1 MGKSWFSQ
9 LYGHKLVR
17 NTSDWVVRHTNSRT
31 VVVWLCIDL
40 FISLGLGTYY
50 FLFRYVS
57 SLGWV
62 PLQMMNNF
70 KFYVLVAGIRAAC
83 TLWGIAS
90 VLRRNV
96 RHVKLYYTVFLL
108 NLLVAVW
115 LMVPILSMD
124 CHCTTNYYQCE
135 AIQSFALDG
144 VSLNKIPPP
153 KGHPARKVPYAQPPE
168 NSVDLSLADAGVKN
182 DSESF
187 ASSSSTTAPSTTAT
201 ATESASKEDQ
211 QAVDDAKQLAAA
223 TQQPATP
230 PQGGALLGLGQGL
243 LAAAEPGQNEVEM
256 LDDLLSSGH
265 PRLVEKKR
273 RRWKAPSLMQAPS
286 LLQLE
291 DPSSPGGQYV
301 QSPAVT
307 GQLQQQQ
314 VLPQQPMVQNPAVQ
328 PQQWVQV
335 SPNPQGPISPN
346 QPGQIQY
353 YQQPISPNTPLTPV
367 QAVQPQQM
375 VQVQPVQGQPVSPTY
390 TAAVPAAVVTHETPI
405 AATTATTTGTTT
417 PAVSEDEA
425 AEKKTK
431 AAYDTLGNNFKVL
444 TYFDRVSDKNMIK
457 SESADGVVSCKT
469 EPKQKE
475 QRANNYFQMDELVK
489 GTEVSNLDDNVQE
502 VLRLCVTEESCF
514 GIRWKLEEVKK
525 DELYNS
531 TVCMVTRPASVPN
544 KSPEETKDG
553 IRTFYLTKNDVA
565 SREYMRDPRRRESLI
580 AQIMA
585 STSTDDAVER
595 TKEFYDLRCRC
606 DEKSCRSYTDTEG
619 REKSWCFLE
628 EKTIHRCHAKGYQ
641 VFEDPDTK
649 KKWSRDVCHKADTYE
664 ESCRCSDIGMVP
676 SRGSSG
682 VNQELLSGKEF
693 QYGSFCEKWQ
703 GDQTPAKE
711 CFVGWDSPCVDRRV
725 DTTLASLY
733 EDDGIPAQY
742 WSMVACD
749 DSKGARLKNASDACE
764 NLEYVADVV
773 CLIHLFLS
781 MPMVAVL
788 YNFISNQCG
797 DDFQMESQFA
807 VQSSSSDEDDD
818 NDEFLAGKSSD
829 KAESETAGDDA
840 AVPKFAGENAAA
852 KPDEAKESSF

>member
-1 MGKSWFSQ
+1 MCRALRSRASFSSS
-9 LYGHKLVR
+9 KCFR
-17 NTSDWVVRHTNSRT
+17 NSR
-31 VVVWLCIDL
+31 WC
-40 FISLGLGTYY
+40 
-50 FLFRYVS
+50 R
-57 SLGWV
+57 
-62 PLQMMNNF
+62 
-70 KFYVLVAGIRAAC
+70 
-83 TLWGIAS
+83 
-90 VLRRNV
+90 
-96 RHVKLYYTVFLL
+96 
-108 NLLVAVW
+108 
-115 LMVPILSMD
+115 IL
-124 CHCTTNYYQCE
+124 
-135 AIQSFALDG
+135 
-144 VSLNKIPPP
+144 
-153 KGHPARKVPYAQPPE
+153 
-168 NSVDLSLADAGVKN
+168 
-182 DSESF
+182 
-187 ASSSSTTAPSTTAT
+187 
-201 ATESASKEDQ
+201 
-211 QAVDDAKQLAAA
+211 
-223 TQQPATP
+223 
-230 PQGGALLGLGQGL
+230 
-243 LAAAEPGQNEVEM
+243 
-256 LDDLLSSGH
+256 
-265 PRLVEKKR
+265 
-273 RRWKAPSLMQAPS
+273 
-286 LLQLE
+286 
-291 DPSSPGGQYV
+291 
-301 QSPAVT
+301 
-307 GQLQQQQ
+307 
-314 VLPQQPMVQNPAVQ
+314 
-328 PQQWVQV
+328 
-335 SPNPQGPISPN
+335 
-346 QPGQIQY
+346 
-353 YQQPISPNTPLTPV
+353 
-367 QAVQPQQM
+367 
-375 VQVQPVQGQPVSPTY
+375 QGQPVSPTY

-606 DEKSCRSYTDTEG
+606 DEKSCRSYADTEG

>member
-1 MGKSWFSQ
+1 M
-9 LYGHKLVR
+9 R
-17 NTSDWVVRHTNSRT
+17 NTSDWVVKHTNSRT
-31 VVVWLCIDL
+31 VAAWLCIDL

-83 TLWGIAS
+83 TLWGITS

-135 AIQSFALDG
+135 ALQSFALDG

-153 KGHPARKVPYAQPPE
+153 KGHPARKVPYAEPPS

-187 ASSSSTTAPSTTAT
+187 ASSSSTTAPSTTTAT
-201 ATESASKEDQ
+201 AKESASKEDQ
-211 QAVDDAKQLAAA
+211 QAVDDAKKLAAA
-223 TQQPATP
+223 AQQPGATP
-230 PQGGALLGLGQGL
+230 HGGALLGLGQGL
-243 LAAAEPGQNEVEM
+243 LAAEPGQNEVEM

-291 DPSSPGGQYV
+291 EPSSPGVLPANGQYV
-301 QSPAVT
+301 QSPAAT
-307 GQLQQQQ
+307 GQLQQ
-314 VLPQQPMVQNPAVQ
+314 VLPQQQMVQQPAFQGQMVQ
-328 PQQWVQV
+328 QPWVQA

-346 QPGQIQY
+346 QPGQMQY
-353 YQQPISPNTPLTPV
+353 YQQPISPNTQLTPG
-367 QAVQPQQM
+367 VQPQM
-375 VQVQPVQGQPVSPTY
+375 VQVQPVPGQQVSPAY
-390 TAAVPAAVVTHETPI
+390 AQAVPANQATVVTHATPI
-405 AATTATTTGTTT
+405 AAEATTTTTGTTT

-431 AAYDTLGNNFKVL
+431 AAYDTQGNNFKVL
-444 TYFDRVSDKNMIK
+444 TYFERVSDKNMIK
-457 SESADGVVSCKT
+457 TESADGVVSCKT

-489 GTEVSNLDDNVQE
+489 GNEVSNLDDNVQE

-514 GIRWKLEEVKK
+514 GIRWKLEEAKK

-531 TVCMVTRPASVPN
+531 TVCMLTRPASMPN

-553 IRTFYLTKNDVA
+553 IRTFYLTKDDVA
-565 SREYMRDPRRRESLI
+565 SKDYMRDPRRRESLI

-585 STSTDDAVER
+585 STSTDDAVDR

-606 DEKSCRSYTDTEG
+606 DEKSCRSYTDSDG

-628 EKTIHRCHAKGYQ
+628 EKTLHRCHAKGYQ

-781 MPMVAVL
+781 IPMVAVL

-818 NDEFLAGKSSD
+818 NEEFQAGKGSEKD
-829 KAESETAGDDA
+829 ESEAAGDDA

-852 KPDEAKESSF
+852 KPEEGKDSSF